1 MSSMSYSLSFT
12 KSILVVIFIS
22 DKIRQNQFEFLSTA
36 DISKYLSIPK
46 PTLVKILQNLNIAN
60 IIETKEGK
68 QGGIRLM
75 KEPSKITVLE
85 ILDAMEKGKPL
96 FQTSF
101 NIFAEGKRPNNA
113 QRSIKNILT
122 NAENQLK
129 LELSKKTI
137 AEILIEMNH

>member
-1 MSSMSYSLSFT
+1 MSYSLSFT

-22 DKIRQNQFEFLSTA
+22 DKIRQNQFEFLSTT

-46 PTLVKILQNLNIAN
+46 PTLVKILQNLNMAN

-75 KEPSKITVLE
+75 KKPSEITILE
-85 ILDAMEKGKPL
+85 IFEAMEKGKPL

-101 NIFAEGKRPNNA
+101 NILAEGKRPNNA

-122 NAENQLK
+122 DAENLLK
-129 LELSKKTI
+129 NEMSKKTI
-137 AEILIEMNH
+137 GEILDEMNN

>member
-1 MSSMSYSLSFT
+1 MSYSLSFT

-46 PTLVKILQNLNIAN
+46 PTLVKILQNLKSAN

-85 ILDAMEKGKPL
+85 ILEAMEKGKPL
-96 FQTSF
+96 FHTSF
-101 NIFAEGKRPNNA
+101 NILAEGRRPNNA

-122 NAENQLK
+122 DAENQLK
-129 LELSKKTI
+129 NELSKKTI
-137 AEILIEMNH
+137 AEILIEMSK

>member
-1 MSSMSYSLSFT
+1 MSYSLSFT

-22 DKIRQNQFEFLSTA
+22 DKIRQKQLEFLSTA

-46 PTLVKILQNLNIAN
+46 PTLVKILQNLNAAN

-75 KEPSKITVLE
+75 RKPSDITILE
-85 ILDAMEKGKPL
+85 IFEATEKGKPL

-101 NIFAEGKRPNNA
+101 NILAEGKRPDNA
-113 QRSIKNILT
+113 QKSIKNIFS
-122 NAENQLK
+122 NAENQMK
-129 LELSKKTI
+129 NELSKKTI
-137 AEILIEMNH
+137 AEILIEMNS

>member
-1 MSSMSYSLSFT
+1 MSYSLSFT

-22 DKIRQNQFEFLSTA
+22 DKIRQKQFEFLSTA

-46 PTLVKILQNLNIAN
+46 PTLVKILHNLNVAN

-75 KEPSKITVLE
+75 KNPNKITVLE
-85 ILDAMEKGKPL
+85 ILEAMEKGKPL

-101 NIFAEGKRPNNA
+101 NILAEGKRPNKA
-113 QRSIKNILT
+113 QQSIKNILT
-122 NAENQLK
+122 DAENQLK
-129 LELSKKTI
+129 NKLSKKTI
-137 AEILIEMNH
+137 AEILIEMNS

>member
-1 MSSMSYSLSFT
+1 MSYSLSFT

-22 DKIRQNQFEFLSTA
+22 DKIRQKQFEFLSTA

-46 PTLVKILQNLNIAN
+46 PTLVKILQNLNAAH

-85 ILDAMEKGKPL
+85 ILEAMETGKPL

-101 NIFAEGKRPNNA
+101 NILAEGKRPNNA
-113 QRSIKNILT
+113 QKSIKNVLSE
-122 NAENQLK
+122 AENKLK
-129 LELSKKTI
+129 EELSKKTI
-137 AEILIEMNH
+137 AEILIEMND

>member
-1 MSSMSYSLSFT
+1 MSYSLSFT

-46 PTLVKILQNLNIAN
+46 PTLVKILQNLNSAN

-85 ILDAMEKGKPL
+85 ILEAMEKGKPL
-96 FQTSF
+96 FHTSF
-101 NIFAEGKRPNNA
+101 NILAEGRRPNNA

-122 NAENQLK
+122 DAENQLK
-129 LELSKKTI
+129 NELSKKTI
-137 AEILIEMNH
+137 AEILIEMSK